1 MVGLDMGD
9 SWTLAVLTLWLA
21 VDFQMKLMSL
31 STVACGTYFLAA
43 ANITPGELAFLLDR
57 SSMDVCSV
65 GITDLISGHSQT
77 LSHYICNTLFYDNVT
92 KAFKCNKISTIIII
106 IIIIIMIIIIIRV
119 ISHTEMCACVW
130 ESFVCSVTPD
140 APLAFLPS
148 HPSRLS
154 TAVVSDKYPECT
166 NRAESEGGLH
176 RQVQV
181 SVGFIAAYWHAMWNM

>member
-9 SWTLAVLTLWLA
+9 SWTLAVLPLWLA

-31 STVACGTYFLAA
+31 STVACGTCFLAA

-57 SSMDVCSV
+57 SSMYVCSV

-77 LSHYICNTLFYDNVT
+77 LSQYICNMLFYDNVT

-106 IIIIIMIIIIIRV
+106 IIMIIIIISV
-119 ISHTEMCACVW
+119 ITHWNVCMCVW
-130 ESFVCSVTPD
+130 ESSVCSVTPD

-148 HPSRLS
+148 HPSRLR
-154 TAVVSDKYPECT
+154 TAVDSDKYPECT